1 LEKKIY
7 LSDSEVETLIMHQVN
22 IFPCKL
28 LRLSVIG
35 VLFYTEYLID
45 DGSSSQVTVNPKKR
59 RIFMK
64 RLCVLFVVLA
74 FIATAGFAVAGT
86 LDDVKAKGVISVGVN
101 EGLAGFSKPDEKGE
115 WHGLDVDT
123 ARAISSA
130 VFGAPDKLKFVPL
143 TAKTRFT
150 ALQSGEIDVLTRNC
164 TQTLGRETALGL
176 NFVHVNYYDG
186 QGFLVPKKLG
196 VKSAK
201 ELDGA
206 TVCVLPGTTTELN
219 LADYFRANNMKMKP
233 VVIESTPEL
242 AKAFFAGRCD
252 VLTSDASQL
261 ASTRSVAPNPDDY
274 IILPEIIS
282 KEPLAPVVRHGDDQ
296 WYDIVNFSVLAMI
309 AAEELGITSKN
320 VDEMLKSE
328 DPKIQRFLGV
338 SEGNGKAL
346 GLDEKWAYNI
356 VKQVGNYGEVFE
368 RNVGVDT
375 PLKLERGLNAQ
386 WNKGG
391 IMYSP
396 PFK

>member
-1 LEKKIY
+1 MNFKK
-7 LSDSEVETLIMHQVN
+7 
-22 IFPCKL
+22 
-28 LRLSVIG
+28 
-35 VLFYTEYLID
+35 
-45 DGSSSQVTVNPKKR
+45 
-59 RIFMK
+59 
-64 RLCVLFVVLA
+64 LCVLVLA
-74 FIATAGFAVAGT
+74 LALVIPAGFAAAGT
-86 LDDVKAKGVISVGVN
+86 LDEVKAKGYISVGVN
-101 EGLAGFSKPDEKGE
+101 EGLFGFSKPDKKGE
-115 WHGLDVDT
+115 WRGLDVDT
-123 ARAISSA
+123 ARAISVA
-130 VFGAPDKLKFVPL
+130 VFGSADKLKFVPL

-176 NFVHVNYYDG
+176 AFAHVNFYDG

-196 VKSAK
+196 VKSAQ

-219 LADYFRANNMKMKP
+219 LADYFRANGMKMKP

-282 KEPLAPVVRHGDDQ
+282 KEPLAPVVRHGDDK

-309 AAEELGITSKN
+309 AAEEMGITSKN
-320 VDEMLKSE
+320 VDEMLKSK
-328 DPKIQRFLGV
+328 DPKIRRFLGV
-338 SEGNGKAL
+338 SPGNGKAL
-346 GLDEKWAYNI
+346 GLDENWAYRI
-356 VKQVGNYGEVFE
+356 IKFVGNYGEVFE
-368 RNVGVDT
+368 RNVGVNT
-375 PLKLERGLNAQ
+375 PLKIERGLNAQ
-386 WNKGG
+386 WTNGG
-391 IMYSP
+391 LMYAP